1 MGDGMNKLL
10 SITLTMLTNP
20 GSILLL
26 DEVENGFHHSFHEK
40 FWKLL
45 LKLSAETD
53 CQIFATTHS
62 YECISGAI
70 DAATD
75 NPNGGA
81 LSYVRLGL
89 KGGKIVPHV
98 FSKDLLAHALKSEME
113 VR

>member
-1 MGDGMNKLL
+1 V
-10 SITLTMLTNP
+10 
-20 GSILLL
+20 LL
-26 DEVENGFHHSFHEK
+26 DEVENGFHHTFHEK

-45 LKLSAETD
+45 FKLSAETN

-70 DAATD
+70 DAAAD
-75 NPNGGA
+75 DSNGEA

-89 KGGKIVPHV
+89 KDGEVVPNV
-98 FSKDLLAHALKSEME
+98 FSKDLLTYALSSEME